1 MDQNLI
7 AVIVG
12 IVEGLTE
19 FLPVSSTG
27 HMIIVGNLIGFTG
40 DLADLFD
47 VFVQLGA
54 ILSIVFIYKERFLRF
69 FTKEGWQVGRGLSAW
84 HIAVGIVPAML
95 AGFFFYKYIKLYL
108 FSPLTVAIGLILGAL
123 LLLYAEKTKGSINES
138 LLQDIDKLT
147 LKQALHIGL
156 FQILSLWPGF
166 SRSGSTL
173 AGGMLVGVSRDV
185 AAQYTFLMAVPLMLV
200 ACVYDLLKNLKA
212 LANGGDIVLAIGF
225 MVAFATAYG
234 SVLWF
239 LRFLKSSTLSAFAY
253 YRIALAG
260 LVLLY
265 FGL

>member
-12 IVEGLTE
+12 IVEGVTE
-19 FLPVSSTG
+19 FLPISSTG
-27 HMIIVGNLIGFTG
+27 HMIIVGHLLGFSG
-40 DLADLFD
+40 ALADLFD

-69 FTKEGWQVGRGLSAW
+69 LTKEGWQADKGLSAW
-84 HIAVGIVPAML
+84 HIAAGIVPTML
-95 AGFFFYKYIKLYL
+95 AGYFFYKYIKLYL
-108 FSPLTVAIGLILGAL
+108 FSPLTVAVGLILGAL
-123 LLLYAEKTKGSINES
+123 LLLYAEKTKGVRNED

-147 LKQALHIGL
+147 LKQCLHIGL

-200 ACVYDLLKNLKA
+200 ACVYDLLKNLNA
-212 LANGGDIVLAIGF
+212 LAGGGDMVLGIGF
-225 MVAFATAYG
+225 AVAFITAYV

-239 LRFLKSSTLSAFAY
+239 LKFLKSSTLSAFAY
-253 YRIALAG
+253 YRIVLAG
-260 LVLLY
+260 LVIFY
-265 FGL
+265 FAL

>member
-1 MDQNLI
+1 MDQNVI

-27 HMIIVGNLIGFTG
+27 HMIIVGNLLGFSG

-47 VFVQLGA
+47 IFVQLGA
-54 ILSIVFIYKERFLRF
+54 ILSVVFIYKERFLRF
-69 FTKEGWQVGRGLSAW
+69 FTQEGWQADKGLSVW
-84 HIAVGIVPAML
+84 HIAAGIMPAML
-95 AGFFFYKYIKLYL
+95 AGFFFYNYIKLYL
-108 FSPLTVAIGLILGAL
+108 FSPLTVAAGLILGAL
-123 LLLYAEKTKGSINES
+123 LLLYAEKTKGSVNES

-147 LKQALHIGL
+147 IRQALHIGL

-173 AGGMLVGVSRDV
+173 AGGMLAGVSRDV

-200 ACVYDLLKNLKA
+200 ACVYDLLNNLEA
-212 LANGGDIVLAIGF
+212 LVNGGDTVLAIGF
-225 MVAFATAYG
+225 IVAFITAYG

-239 LRFLKSSTLSAFAY
+239 LKFLKNSTLSAFAY
-253 YRIALAG
+253 YRIALAV
-260 LVLLY
+260 LVFLY